1 MGVTYLDENGK
12 AAVPTMGCYGIG
24 VDRVLASIVERYHDD
39 KGIMWPMSVA
49 PYQVAVVPIKYK
61 DAMKDAADKIYNELR
76 AAGIEV
82 LLDDR
87 DERPGVKFND
97 MDLIG
102 FPIRITVGEKNL
114 PNVEVKLRN
123 AAEPEM
129 IPLDEASSKVAAM
142 VRSAIEELNRE

>member
-1 MGVTYLDENGK
+1 
-12 AAVPTMGCYGIG
+12 
-24 VDRVLASIVERYHDD
+24 
-39 KGIMWPMSVA
+39 MSVA

-61 DAMKDAADKIYNELR
+61 DAMKDAADKIYNELK

-129 IPLDEASSKVAAM
+129 IPLEEASSKVVEM
-142 VRSAIEELNRE
+142 VRKAMEELNRE

>member
-1 MGVTYLDENGK
+1 
-12 AAVPTMGCYGIG
+12 
-24 VDRVLASIVERYHDD
+24 
-39 KGIMWPMSVA
+39 
-49 PYQVAVVPIKYK
+49 
-61 DAMKDAADKIYNELR
+61 ADKIYNELK

-114 PNVEVKLRN
+114 PNVEVKLRD
-123 AAEPEM
+123 AAEAEM
-129 IPLDEASSKVAAM
+129 VPLEEASSKVAAM

>member
-129 IPLDEASSKVAAM
+129 IPLDGASSKVAAM
-142 VRSAIEELNRE
+142 VRSAIEDLNRE